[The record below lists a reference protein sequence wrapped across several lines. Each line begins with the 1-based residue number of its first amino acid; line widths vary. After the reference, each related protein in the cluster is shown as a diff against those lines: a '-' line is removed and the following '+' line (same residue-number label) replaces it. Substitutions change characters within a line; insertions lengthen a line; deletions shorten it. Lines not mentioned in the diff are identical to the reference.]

1 MIRSLMRAVG
11 QLPDS
16 TFTRV
21 IITAILSSLALFAL
35 LLGGFGWVLANTTL
49 FEATWLDTS
58 VSLLGG
64 VAALG
69 LSWLMF
75 PAVMVAVSS
84 LMLDSI
90 VAAVE
95 RRHYPHLEPAR
106 EIPLWR
112 SILESLRF
120 LALVLVLNLAALP
133 LYFVP
138 VVNLFVYFLVNG
150 YLVGRE
156 YYELVAVRRLNRAG
170 MRYLRSRAK
179 LRLFAAGVIIAFIS
193 TLPIV
198 NLVVPVLAAAFMVHI
213 FEDIRH
219 DLPPEAAA

>member
-1 MIRSLMRAVG
+1 MIRPLMRAVG
-11 QLPDS
+11 QLPDP

-21 IITAILSSLALFAL
+21 LITAILSSLTLFAL

-49 FEATWLDTS
+49 FETGWLDTS

-64 VAALG
+64 VAALA

-84 LMLDSI
+84 LMLESI
-90 VAAVE
+90 VVAVE
-95 RRHYPHLEPAR
+95 RRHYPHLGPAH

-120 LALVLVLNLAALP
+120 LGLVLVLNLAALP

-138 VVNLFVYFLVNG
+138 VVNLIVYFLVNG
-150 YLVGRE
+150 YLIGRE
-156 YYELVAVRRLNRAG
+156 YYELVAVRRLNAAG
-170 MRYLRSRAK
+170 VRYLRAQAK
-179 LRLFAAGVIIAFIS
+179 VRLFAAGIIIAFIS

-213 FEDIRH
+213 FEDIRR